1 MRRRIFALL
10 IVLSLCLAGL
20 AGCQRSKPYLSV
32 GITAGAQVF
41 SPFFAA
47 AEGDLAVVDLL
58 FDNLLTT
65 ERGGQIIYSGTDGET
80 FPYHGK
86 SYTYYS
92 PADIRVTRSDSDVT
106 VQITLKSGMTFS
118 DGEPITAD
126 DLIFTYY
133 VLCDSAYEG
142 YSAVGSL
149 PITGLKDYQTQT
161 PVSVFDK
168 YKKAAQAI
176 YKKGWPETVGEDLS
190 DQTDW
195 FWTTLRQNW
204 EKDILQTIDYCN
216 EKYRQFSEKYIHF
229 PPAAVA
235 GSEGLRT
242 ALAMVIWGYAS
253 VENGVLTTNVSER
266 KFELNKGFYPS
277 PTTFFEET
285 FKKYKGDAVSYAKEE
300 SAASA
305 DILTATTEEFIRT
318 FGALDP
324 DSAGVD
330 CSTISGIRRLDER
343 SISITLD
350 SLTEQELYTLL
361 NVYIAPLH
369 YYGSTEAFDLTQNRM
384 GFTRGALDTI
394 HEKDTAPLGSGA
406 YTFAEYK
413 NNTVELIANAGYRQ
427 GAPAISS
434 LRMTEV
440 SEIDRVKDIAG
451 GILDITTV
459 SGANDLL
466 AEIPTY
472 NIAEK
477 FSGSTVSAAATA
489 GDSLEYIGFNTS
501 LLKVGSDS
509 AASAYLRQAFD
520 ILLLSLR
527 DSVVSE
533 TLNYRAR
540 VLTVPVSFDSAFAPF
555 SDEEDSE
562 NSASSATS
570 ASSVSSASGTQDT
583 TPLEEALSRLRSAGY
598 TVSDENQ
605 VTKAPQNGTMQF
617 YAACLADS
625 EENPSPTATLL
636 DRLKDQ
642 LDTIGLTLTVTRL
655 NSAEEL
661 EAAQK
666 GGKYHLFA
674 DTMTREES
682 LDLNAR
688 FLKDGEKNYM
698 RFSSDEVDTL
708 LKKAAGSTDSVNA
721 ASLYRQ
727 AVETVTAERILVP
740 VCQSQNAI
748 VWKTGRFKEDTVPEN
763 MTRFW
768 NWTDEVETLRLN

>member
-1 MRRRIFALL
+1 M
-10 IVLSLCLAGL
+10 
-20 AGCQRSKPYLSV
+20 
-32 GITAGAQVF
+32 
-41 SPFFAA
+41 
-47 AEGDLAVVDLL
+47 
-58 FDNLLTT
+58 
-65 ERGGQIIYSGTDGET
+65 
-80 FPYHGK
+80 
-86 SYTYYS
+86 
-92 PADIRVTRSDSDVT
+92 
-106 VQITLKSGMTFS
+106 
-118 DGEPITAD
+118 
-126 DLIFTYY
+126 
-133 VLCDSAYEG
+133 
-142 YSAVGSL
+142 
-149 PITGLKDYQTQT
+149 
-161 PVSVFDK
+161 
-168 YKKAAQAI
+168 
-176 YKKGWPETVGEDLS
+176 
-190 DQTDW
+190 
-195 FWTTLRQNW
+195 
-204 EKDILQTIDYCN
+204 
-216 EKYRQFSEKYIHF
+216 
-229 PPAAVA
+229 
-235 GSEGLRT
+235 
-242 ALAMVIWGYAS
+242 
-253 VENGVLTTNVSER
+253 LTTNVSER

-285 FKKYKGDAVSYAKEE
+285 FEKYKGDAVTYAKEE

-343 SISITLD
+343 SISVTLD

-394 HEKDTAPLGSGA
+394 HEKDSAPLGSGA
-406 YTFAEYK
+406 YTFTEYK
-413 NNTVELIANAGYRQ
+413 NNTVELTANAGYRQ
-427 GAPAISS
+427 GAPAISTI
-434 LRMTEV
+434 RMTEV
-440 SEIDRVKDIAG
+440 SEIDRVKDIAK
-451 GILDITTV
+451 GILDVTTV
-459 SGANDLL
+459 SGTNDLL

-477 FSGSTVSAAATA
+477 FSGSTVSAATTA

-555 SDEEDSE
+555 AEGEDSE
-562 NSASSATS
+562 SSASSAP
-570 ASSVSSASGTQDT
+570 SASGTQDT
-583 TPLEEALSRLRSAGY
+583 TPLEEALSCLRSAGY

-655 NSAEEL
+655 NSADDL

-727 AVETVTAERILVP
+727 AVKAVTAERILVP

-748 VWKTGRFKEDTVPEN
+748 VWKTGRFKKNTIPEN